1 MPRRSKKL
9 AAAQLRALLYRDGVL
24 LRLASISL
32 VAHAEGHTEAA
43 DVLNL
48 ACDQLGRAL
57 DLLGAKRR
65 RKADP
70 TAPSSDS

>member
-24 LRLASISL
+24 LRLGGISL
-32 VAHAEGHTEAA
+32 LAHTEGHTEAA

-48 ACDQLGRAL
+48 ACDHLGRAL

-70 TAPSSDS
+70 TAPSSGS